1 MDSREPGV
9 AFYAKID
16 AQEAL
21 LRMLAFE
28 FQRKDPQFAERA
40 RNGLDWGLGLLVGE
54 HPEDDPDTAEIRLEI
69 RTKMRERLIEF
80 FELIEEKAAEVEK
93 VIAAVK
99 PPSWRRRILNWFE
112 RG

>member
-1 MDSREPGV
+1 MDRTEQGV

-40 RNGLDWGLGLLVGE
+40 RKGLDSGLGMLVGE
-54 HPEDDPDTAEIRLEI
+54 HAEDDPDTAEIRREI
-69 RTKMRERLIEF
+69 RTKMRERLVEF
-80 FELIEEKAAEVEK
+80 FALIEEKAAEVERA
-93 VIAAVK
+93 IAAVK
-99 PPSWRRRILNWFE
+99 PPS
-112 RG
+112 